1 VEIPQAYRI
10 SALGDCVVAEPEAW
24 HRIWIQT
31 AQPTEINPGSIEEGE
46 YAVIDGEL
54 HVKARGCLI
63 SKLRLHP
70 GDDAALIA
78 RRLLR
83 EYKPGRDFYKPIE
96 YPNWELCDGKRKS
109 PAWRAGL

>member
-31 AQPTEINPGSIEEGE
+31 AQPTEINPGRIEEGE

-70 GDDAALIA
+70 GDDAALIPAAA
-78 RRLLR
+78 RVQTWARLLQTNR
-83 EYKPGRDFYKPIE
+83 VS
-96 YPNWELCDGKRKS
+96 ELGIV
-109 PAWRAGL
+109 